1 MYHICIIDFI
11 QIVSVHILL
20 SVHITKRLIV
30 PYRSPPTGGGTF
42 QANVTRVES
51 KILPPSTPVCS
62 FFRSVNASGFAP
74 PRFSYEFG
82 KTVTST

>member
-1 MYHICIIDFI
+1 MYHRFYTNSKCPHTFE
-11 QIVSVHILL
+11 HIYIY
-20 SVHITKRLIV
+20 ITRRPIV

-42 QANVTRVES
+42 QANATRVES
-51 KILPPSTPVCS
+51 KIVPPSSPVCS